1 MNAFR
6 FNSFERA
13 NYCEI
18 EKTLCVLYKT
28 DKPVIVCVGTDLV
41 VGDSFGPL
49 VGSLIKNRLEGK
61 AFVYGTLDNPITA
74 KEVETVYNTVGL
86 LHPNSKVLVVDA
98 AVGNLEDVGTI
109 KIRAE
114 GIKPGLG
121 FKKDLPVIGNVS
133 IIGVVAD
140 KNASF
145 TVRLGLVYA
154 LALDVSE
161 GIIKALI

>member
-1 MNAFR
+1 MNAYR

-13 NYCEI
+13 NYSEI
-18 EKTLCVLYKT
+18 EKTLSILYKT
-28 DKPVIVCVGTDLV
+28 DKPVVVCVGTDLV

-61 AFVYGTLDNPITA
+61 AFVYGTLDSPITA
-74 KEVETVYNTVGL
+74 KEVETVYNMIGL

-98 AVGNLEDVGTI
+98 AVGNANDVGTV
-109 KIRAE
+109 KIRPE

-121 FKKDLPVIGNVS
+121 FNKDLPVLGNVS
-133 IIGVVAD
+133 VIGVVAD

-154 LALDVSE
+154 LAKDVSE
-161 GIIKALI
+161 GIIKALM